1 MPTGVAV
8 RDGAYFVSELT
19 GFPFQ
24 VGAARV
30 HRVVPGKPAHVYATG
45 LTNAIDLDFG
55 PGGTLYVLEI
65 AHNSLLAEAPVGA
78 LMKIRPGQAP
88 EVVLDGLNFPT
99 GLTIRG
105 GDAYLTDCGICPGG
119 GRVLRVPL

>member
-1 MPTGVAV
+1 MPTGVVA
-8 RDGAYFVSELT
+8 RGGAYFVSELT

-30 HRVVPGKPAHVYATG
+30 HRVVPGQPPQVYATG

-65 AHNSLLAEAPVGA
+65 AHNSLLAEKPVGA
-78 LMKIRPGQAP
+78 LVKVSPEQAP
-88 EVVLDGLNFPT
+88 KVVLDGLNFPT

-105 GDAYLTDCGICPGG
+105 NTAYLTDCGVCAGG
-119 GRVLRVPL
+119 GRVLQIPL